1 MRALK
6 IILGRKGFDSGYGG
20 HPSPIMPNGDMIS
33 MPIPSS
39 TDNINYCNL
48 KYEGKA
54 YSEIMKELYKGYI
67 KTGNAKVEISDEL
80 SCHLDLDI
88 NRDVYERKDGWKAMF
103 GQISGSQ
110 AHLEN

>member
-1 MRALK
+1 VRALK